1 MVFKWMPWKFI
12 VRYIARRHGFL
23 DPINLLSQLQR
34 FIQPSEVNEPV
45 ELLRA
50 GALMHA
56 RGLINNRVIQHNLDW
71 VWPYWIERQFD
82 PRDTSFIPRA
92 FSITHINLSHRNW
105 TAIGLPNYPN
115 LPIVDP
121 RGLLTPF
128 IDGWSIDCWLVTQS
142 GRTLLPSRAKSVE
155 QKIHFDDEL
164 SIHTIIDDGTLSL
177 HSQARVVFEKGKVL
191 CQMDIEGSADEPAW
205 IVVALRPYNPEG
217 VSFIDQVRLHTMRNQ
232 WLIDDTY
239 RVEFSPQVDRHH
251 ICNYQ
256 NGDVYI
262 HLNNR
267 VDEQQ
272 GECDIGMLTAAAMFK
287 LECNDNPSKVSVK
300 IPLQQGSAGDQVHGH
315 HLYCEPWHTHL
326 QSASVLKLPQ
336 ASFQSLYD
344 IALKTLLLHSSDD
357 IYPGPYTY
365 KRFWFRDAVF
375 IIHALLC
382 AGLTKRAEQAIDR
395 FSSRQDLSGYFHSQ
409 EGEWD
414 SNGQVLW
421 ILQRYCQLTN
431 QVPKPQWL
439 KMIKKGADW
448 IIKKRISDA
457 SNVIHNGL
465 LPAGFSA
472 EHLGP
477 NNYYYWDNFW
487 GIAGLQAAAKL
498 FALIG
503 KTRLS
508 QTYQQAAKDFE
519 DCVTKSISNTA
530 TKLGRQAIPAA
541 PTRRLDA
548 GAIGSLALAYPAQL
562 CAEDDSRALDSCE
575 FLLEYCC
582 VNHGFFQD
590 MTHSGINPYLTL
602 HIAQVLMRAGDVRYQ
617 DLMQRVAD
625 LASSTGQWPE
635 AIHPRTGGGCM
646 GDGQH
651 VWAAAE
657 WILMLRNCF
666 VREEKDCL
674 VIGAGISQQWLA
686 SQQTLSFGPAATSFG
701 PVSISVEP
709 QLNQSEGKTLQYI
722 IRWQG
727 SWFGKAPRIEVRLP
741 GQEVINPILGVND
754 VTCEYQV

>member
-1 MVFKWMPWKFI
+1 
-12 VRYIARRHGFL
+12 
-23 DPINLLSQLQR
+23 
-34 FIQPSEVNEPV
+34 
-45 ELLRA
+45 
-50 GALMHA
+50 MHA

-71 VWPYWIERQFD
+71 VWPYWIEKQFD
-82 PRDTSFIPRA
+82 PRDISFIPRA

-105 TAIGLPNYPN
+105 TAVGLPDYPN

-128 IDGWSIDCWLVTQS
+128 IDGWSLDSWLVTQS
-142 GRTLLPSRAKSVE
+142 GRTLLPSRMKQVQQSVHLND
-155 QKIHFDDEL
+155 QL
-164 SIHTIIDDGTLSL
+164 SVHTSTHENQLSL
-177 HSQARVVFEKGKVL
+177 NTQARVEFEKDKVVCKL
-191 CQMDIEGSADEPAW
+191 DIEGSADEPAW
-205 IVVALRPYNPEG
+205 IVLALRPYNPEG
-217 VSFIDQVRLHTMRNQ
+217 ISFVDKVRLHAKRNQ

-239 RVEFSPQVDRHH
+239 TVEFCASADRHH
-251 ICNYQ
+251 ISNYQ
-256 NGDVYI
+256 QGDVYI
-262 HLNNR
+262 HLKDR

-272 GECDIGMLTAAAMFK
+272 GACDIGMLTAAAMFK
-287 LECNDNPSKVSVK
+287 LNSSGDTRKISVR
-300 IPLQQGSAGDQVHGH
+300 IPLQQGNDAEPLQGYKLH
-315 HLYCEPWHTHL
+315 CESWKTHL
-326 QSASVLKLPQ
+326 QSTSALQLSET
-336 ASFQSLYD
+336 SFQALYD
-344 IALKTLLLHSSDD
+344 IALRTLLLHSSDD

-395 FSSRQDLSGYFHSQ
+395 FSSRQDFSGYFHSQ

-431 QVPKPQWL
+431 QAPKPHWL

-448 IIKKRISDA
+448 IIKKRISDK
-457 SNVIHNGL
+457 SDVIHNGL

-487 GIAGLQAAAKL
+487 GIAGLQAATQL
-498 FALIG
+498 FSLAG
-503 KTRLS
+503 KTNLS
-508 QTYQQAAKDFE
+508 KKYQLAANDFE
-519 DCVTKSISNTA
+519 ECVDKSVKLVA
-530 TKLGRQAIPAA
+530 KKLGRQAIPAA

-562 CAEDDSRALDSCE
+562 CDEDDPRALDSCE

-582 VNHGFFQD
+582 IEHGFFQD

-617 DLMQRVAD
+617 NLMQRVAE

-635 AIHPRTGGGCM
+635 AIHPRTKGGCM

-674 VIGAGISQQWLA
+674 VIGAGVSNQWLA
-686 SQQTLSFGPAATSFG
+686 SQQPISFGPAATSFG
-701 PVSISVEP
+701 PVSITIEP
-709 QLNQSEGKTLQYI
+709 QPTICNGSDGKTLRHI

-727 SWFGKAPRIEVRLP
+727 EWFTKAPRIEVRLP
-741 GQEVINPILGVND
+741 GQSVIHPISTENN
-754 VTCEYQV
+754 VTCECQL

>member
-1 MVFKWMPWKFI
+1 MGVRWMPWKII
-12 VRYIARRHGFL
+12 VKYVARRHGFL

-34 FIQPSEVNEPV
+34 FIQPSEINEPV

-82 PRDTSFIPRA
+82 PRDISFIPRA

-105 TAIGLPNYPN
+105 TAVGLPDYPN

-128 IDGWSIDCWLVTQS
+128 IDSWSLDCWLVTQS
-142 GRTLLPSRAKSVE
+142 GRTLLPSREKQVQQS
-155 QKIHFDDEL
+155 IHLNDEL
-164 SIHTIIDDGTLSL
+164 SVHTTTHKDRLTLNA
-177 HSQARVVFEKGKVL
+177 HVRVIFEKGKVV
-191 CQMDIEGSADEPAW
+191 CQLDIEGSADEPGW
-205 IVVALRPYNPEG
+205 IVLALRPYNPEG
-217 VSFIDQVRLHTMRNQ
+217 VSFVDNVKLAAKRNK

-239 RVEFSPQVDRHH
+239 SVEFDASADRHH

-256 NGDVYI
+256 QGDVFI
-262 HLNNR
+262 HLNAS

-287 LECNDNPSKVSVK
+287 LKSNGNSRKVSVR
-300 IPLQQGSAGDQVHGH
+300 IPLQQGRDDTSFQSHQLH
-315 HLYCEPWHTHL
+315 CEPWYTHL
-326 QSASVLKLPQ
+326 QSASVLKHSQP
-336 ASFQSLYD
+336 SFQCLYD
-344 IALKTLLLHSSDD
+344 IALRTLLLHSSND

-382 AGLTKRAEQAIDR
+382 AGLIKRAEQAIER
-395 FSSRQDLSGYFHSQ
+395 FSSRQNLSGYFHSQ

-421 ILQRYCQLTN
+421 ILQRFCQLTD
-431 QVPKPQWL
+431 QAPKPHWL

-448 IIKKRISDA
+448 IINKRISDK
-457 SNVIHNGL
+457 SDLIHNGL

-487 GIAGLQAAAKL
+487 GIAGLRAAAQL
-498 FALIG
+498 FSLVG
-503 KTRLS
+503 KPKLS
-508 QTYQQAAKDFE
+508 QKYQQAAKDFAA
-519 DCVTKSISNTA
+519 CVDKSINWA
-530 TKLGRQAIPAA
+530 AQKIGRQAIPAA

-548 GAIGSLALAYPAQL
+548 GAIGSLAMAYPAQL
-562 CAEDDSRALDSCE
+562 CAEDDPRALDSCE
-575 FLLEYCC
+575 FLLAYCC
-582 VNHGFFQD
+582 VEQGFFQD

-602 HIAQVLMRAGDVRYQ
+602 HIAQVLMRAGDLRYQ
-617 DLMQRVAD
+617 GLMQRVAD
-625 LASSTGQWPE
+625 LATSTGQWPE

-666 VREEKDCL
+666 VREEKNCL
-674 VIGAGISQQWLA
+674 VFGAGVSQQWLA
-686 SQQTLSFGPAATSFG
+686 NQQPLSFGPAATTFG
-701 PVSISVEP
+701 QVSISFEP
-709 QLNQSEGKTLQYI
+709 QSNGSHGKTLQYI
-722 IRWQG
+722 IRWRGVWHNQ
-727 SWFGKAPRIEVRLP
+727 APAIEIRLP
-741 GQEVINPILGVND
+741 GQGVIHAISGENS
-754 VTCEYQV
+754 VTCECQL

>member
-1 MVFKWMPWKFI
+1 V
-12 VRYIARRHGFL
+12 ARRHGFL

-82 PRDTSFIPRA
+82 PQDISFIPRA

-105 TAIGLPNYPN
+105 TAVGLPDYPD

-128 IDGWSIDCWLVTQS
+128 IDGWSLDSWLVTQS
-142 GRTLLPSRAKSVE
+142 GRMLLPSRMKNAE
-155 QKIHFDDEL
+155 QSLLYDDEL
-164 SIHTIIDDGTLSL
+164 RVLTNTHEGKLSL
-177 HSQARVVFEKGKVL
+177 QSQASVQLEAGKVV

-205 IVVALRPYNPEG
+205 IVLALRPYNPEG
-217 VSFIDQVRLHTMRNQ
+217 VSFVDEVSLNDKRNQ
-232 WLIDDTY
+232 WLIDDAY
-239 RVEFSPQVDRHH
+239 QLEFSSSVDRHH
-251 ICNYQ
+251 VSNYQ
-256 NGDVYI
+256 QGDVHI
-262 HLNNR
+262 HLGDKL
-267 VDEQQ
+267 DEQQ
-272 GECDIGMLTAAAMFK
+272 GECDIGMVTAAAMFK
-287 LECNDNPSKVSVK
+287 LETNSNSRKVSVR
-300 IPLQQGSAGDQVHGH
+300 IRLQQGRDFSHADLSHVKG
-315 HLYCEPWHTHL
+315 LPWQKHL
-326 QSASVLKLPQ
+326 QDACVLQVPE

-344 IALKTLLLHSSDD
+344 IALRTLLLHSCDD

-382 AGLTKRAEQAIDR
+382 AGLTKRAEQAIDK

-421 ILQRYCQLTN
+421 VLQRFCQLTN
-431 QVPKPQWL
+431 QAPKAQWL
-439 KMIKKGADW
+439 KMIKKGAGW
-448 IIKKRISDA
+448 IINKRLPD
-457 SNVIHNGL
+457 NGRTVHDGL

-487 GIAGLQAAAKL
+487 GIAGLKAAGEL
-498 FALIG
+498 FALVG
-503 KTRLS
+503 NTALS
-508 QTYQQAAKDFE
+508 QKYQQAASDFQE
-519 DCVTKSISNTA
+519 CVDKNLEQAAS
-530 TKLGRQAIPAA
+530 KLGRQAMPAA

-548 GAIGSLALAYPAQL
+548 GAIGSLAMAYPAQL
-562 CAEDDSRALDSCE
+562 CAENDPRALDTCE
-575 FLLEYCC
+575 FLLDYCC
-582 VNHGFFQD
+582 VDQGFFQD
-590 MTHSGINPYLTL
+590 MTHSGINAYLTL

-617 DLMQRVAD
+617 SLMQRVAE
-625 LASSTGQWPE
+625 LATSTGQWPE

-657 WILMLRNCF
+657 WILMLRFCF
-666 VREEKDCL
+666 VREEEDCL
-674 VIGAGISQQWLA
+674 VLGAGLSKQWL
-686 SQQTLSFGPAATSFG
+686 SSKKVLSFGPAATSFG
-701 PVSISVEP
+701 EVIISIEP
-709 QLNQSEGKTLQYI
+709 QSSASDGNPNDKTMQHL
-722 IRWQG
+722 IRWHGRWHDQ
-727 SWFGKAPRIEVRLP
+727 APRIEVRLP
-741 GQEVINPILGVND
+741 GQAVLHPISDENS
-754 VTCEYQV
+754 VTCEWQL

>member
-1 MVFKWMPWKFI
+1 MRFKWMPWKWI
-12 VRYIARRHGFL
+12 VRYMARRHGFL
-23 DPINLLSQLQR
+23 DPINLMSQLQR

-82 PRDTSFIPRA
+82 PRDISFIPRA

-105 TAIGLPNYPN
+105 TAVGLPDYPD

-128 IDGWSIDCWLVTQS
+128 IDGWSLDSWLVTQS
-142 GRTLLPSRAKSVE
+142 GRTLLPSRMKNVE
-155 QKIHFDDEL
+155 QILFYDDEL
-164 SIHTIIDDGTLSL
+164 RVLTKTHEGKLSL
-177 HSQARVVFEKGKVL
+177 QSQASVILEGGKVVCRL
-191 CQMDIEGSADEPAW
+191 DIEAVADEPAW
-205 IVVALRPYNPEG
+205 IVLALRPYNPEG
-217 VSFIDQVRLHTMRNQ
+217 VSFVDEVSLNTRRNQ

-239 RVEFSPQVDRHH
+239 RLEFSRPADRHH
-251 ICNYQ
+251 ISNYQ
-256 NGDVYI
+256 QGDVYI
-262 HLNNR
+262 HLNDMI
-267 VDEQQ
+267 DEQQ
-272 GECDIGMLTAAAMFK
+272 GECHIGMVTAAAMFK
-287 LECNDNPSKVSVK
+287 LEKNSHTGKVSVR
-300 IPLQQGSAGDQVHGH
+300 IPLQQGGSKHEVQGLSWQQ
-315 HLYCEPWHTHL
+315 HL
-326 QSASVLKLPQ
+326 QGVSVLQVPLP
-336 ASFQSLYD
+336 SFQSLYD
-344 IALKTLLLHSSDD
+344 IALKTLLLHSCED

-382 AGLTKRAEQAIDR
+382 AGLNKRAEQAIDR

-421 ILQRYCQLTN
+421 VLQRFCQLNN
-431 QVPKPQWL
+431 QAPKPQWL
-439 KMIKKGADW
+439 TMIKRGAQW
-448 IIKKRISDA
+448 IINKRLPHKGEGVHD
-457 SNVIHNGL
+457 GL

-487 GIAGLQAAAKL
+487 GIAGLKAAGEL
-498 FALIG
+498 FALVG
-503 KTRLS
+503 DTALS
-508 QTYQQAAKDFE
+508 QKYQQAAREFQ
-519 DCVTKSISNTA
+519 DCVDKNLNVA
-530 TKLGRQAIPAA
+530 ARKLGRQAMPAA

-562 CAEDDSRALDSCE
+562 CDENDQRALDTCE

-582 VNHGFFQD
+582 VDQGFFQD
-590 MTHSGINPYLTL
+590 MTHSGINAYLTL
-602 HIAQVLMRAGDVRYQ
+602 HIAQVLMRAGDVRYEP
-617 DLMQRVAD
+617 LMQRVAD
-625 LASSTGQWPE
+625 LATSTGQWPE
-635 AIHPRTGGGCM
+635 AIHPRTEGGCM

-657 WILMLRNCF
+657 WILMVRNCF
-666 VREEKDCL
+666 VREEDDCL
-674 VIGAGISQQWLA
+674 VIGAGVSKQWLA
-686 SQQTLSFGPAATSFG
+686 SQQIISFGPAATSFG
-701 PVSISVEP
+701 DVTINIEP
-709 QLNQSEGKTLQYI
+709 QPFAAQGNTFQYS

-727 SWFGKAPRIEVRLP
+727 RWHTQAPRIEVRLP
-741 GQEVINPILGVND
+741 GQEVLHPLSGENS
-754 VTCEYQV
+754 VTCKCQL